1 MTVRIFS
8 NPLKEKLLYL
18 WKSYFMKLIE
28 RNMQTIIALCQMYK
42 VNKLFVFGS
51 ILTERFNKESDIDLV
66 VDFNKEDITDYFDN
80 YYNLKDSLQEVLGR
94 EVDLLEEQAIKNPY
108 LRKSVDSSKMLIYE
122 RAS

>member
-1 MTVRIFS
+1 
-8 NPLKEKLLYL
+8 
-18 WKSYFMKLIE
+18 MKLVE
-28 RNMQTIIALCQMYK
+28 RNMQTIIALCQMMYK

-66 VDFNKEDITDYFDN
+66 VDFNKKDITDYFDNYYN

-108 LRKSVDSSKMLIYE
+108 LRNSVDSSKMLIYE

>member
-1 MTVRIFS
+1 
-8 NPLKEKLLYL
+8 
-18 WKSYFMKLIE
+18 MKLIE

-51 ILTERFNKESDIDLV
+51 ILTERFNKESDID
-66 VDFNKEDITDYFDN
+66 F
-80 YYNLKDSLQEVLGR
+80 
-94 EVDLLEEQAIKNPY
+94 LEEQAIKNPY

>member
-1 MTVRIFS
+1 
-8 NPLKEKLLYL
+8 
-18 WKSYFMKLIE
+18 MKLIE

-66 VDFNKEDITDYFDN
+66 VDFNKEDITE
-80 YYNLKDSLQEVLGR
+80 QEVLGR

-108 LRKSVDSSKMLIYE
+108 LRNSVDSSKMLIYE